1 MARAGVECVVGLT
14 QDPVFGPVVMVG
26 LGGVWIEL
34 LRDVTF
40 ARCPVSPAEAKAM
53 IFRLRGVESLN
64 GFRGSPPADIHSLAD
79 LVSQV
84 SVIGASLGGRLKELD
99 LNPVLVHPK
108 GVTVV
113 DVVLS
118 LQGDR
123 KDESPPPGN
132 SYSQGTARP

>member
-1 MARAGVECVVGLT
+1 
-14 QDPVFGPVVMVG
+14 
-26 LGGVWIEL
+26 
-34 LRDVTF
+34 
-40 ARCPVSPAEAKAM
+40 M
-53 IFRLRGVESLN
+53 IFRLRGVELLN

-123 KDESPPPGN
+123 KDESLRLVTRTVKALP
-132 SYSQGTARP
+132 ARELKFKTRL